1 MRAAPYDG
9 RALGSATAALRT
21 ESPLGPGYEVVLR
34 FETLLAVAPAP
45 DPLSLRLGADG
56 LRALDELARRR
67 GISRA
72 EAARRT
78 ITETAARARRRAGLA
93 AEARRLME
101 DRTYVNEAREVA
113 ALMEEL
119 RGPR

>member
-1 MRAAPYDG
+1 MKLYCGLRHCWRWRRPLIRSRFDSARTDCARSTSSPGAAV
-9 RALGSATAALRT
+9 SAALKPRRAIT
-21 ESPLGPGYEVVLR
+21 E
-34 FETLLAVAPAP
+34 
-45 DPLSLRLGADG
+45 
-56 LRALDELARRR
+56 
-67 GISRA
+67 I
-72 EAARRT
+72 AAR
-78 ITETAARARRRAGLA
+78 ERRHAGLA